1 MKMNLATVNE
11 KLRHED
17 WLFCLWILQAA
28 AAAAKTTSTAM
39 QRENQLKHDCAKWNK
54 LFFFDGWY
62 KVTKSNFVFRK
73 MRKAIIKFETVIF
86 LNFSF
91 IHFFHLDTAPVRLND
106 HFLYCRVQNEKVI
119 SHREKEKKNKN
130 ASNKIE
136 VHCTQLERVS

>member
-54 LFFFDGWY
+54 LFFLTDDI
-62 KVTKSNFVFRK
+62 KL
-73 MRKAIIKFETVIF
+73 RKAI
-86 LNFSF
+86 LFS
-91 IHFFHLDTAPVRLND
+91 
-106 HFLYCRVQNEKVI
+106 EKW
-119 SHREKEKKNKN
+119 EK
-130 ASNKIE
+130 
-136 VHCTQLERVS
+136 L

>member
-28 AAAAKTTSTAM
+28 AAAAKRKSTETWLCQM
-39 QRENQLKHDCAKWNK
+39 KQTI
-54 LFFFDGWY
+54 FFDGWY

-73 MRKAIIKFETVIF
+73 MRKAIIKFEIVFF

-106 HFLYCRVQNEKVI
+106 HFLYCRVQNGKVI
-119 SHREKEKKNKN
+119 WHREKEKKNKN